1 MQYTTTYPFRQQHR
15 SFLVICKIRLKSTHL
30 YKPDFFTR
38 WINGSNMSLISF
50 MAASANNLPA
60 FCTSSQP
67 LCQFQ
72 NSGENK
78 GMALILDGNPEIGA
92 HA

>member
-1 MQYTTTYPFRQQHR
+1 
-15 SFLVICKIRLKSTHL
+15 
-30 YKPDFFTR
+30 
-38 WINGSNMSLISF
+38 MSLISF

-78 GMALILDGNPEIGA
+78 GMALKLDGNPEIGA